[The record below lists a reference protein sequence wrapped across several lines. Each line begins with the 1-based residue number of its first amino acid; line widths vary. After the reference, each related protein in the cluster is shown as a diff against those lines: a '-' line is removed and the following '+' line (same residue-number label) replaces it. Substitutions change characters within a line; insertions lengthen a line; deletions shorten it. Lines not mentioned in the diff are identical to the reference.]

1 MQSPPFSGKVL
12 NFKCINHWLFLCFS
26 VSKNPSL
33 HLKHT
38 TIKNK
43 KKIRKKNPVSPVK
56 KIQSPLKN
64 KFIGSPAKNM
74 PATSGSPQKLID
86 GFLKQ
91 EGRAAQVLLTR
102 TAFGKAVS
110 ASLDWV
116 HVAIFL
122 PWILHWHL
130 SLYVYDV
137 PIFVRLSITHFYV
150 WNRQKQFHQLRILQA
165 HQLCRRSSSRACSGR
180 KPQTSLELWN
190 STMWRRCWKSGSQLS
205 QVRDVTLGWSQRKLL
220 WVGFLCFLYPS
231 LLLLIF
237 HSTLLEVFLLGS
249 LGRTWFF
256 LPVAAL

>member
-64 KFIGSPAKNM
+64 KLIGSPAKNM

-91 EGRAAQVLLTR
+91 EGRAAQVLLTQ

-122 PWILHWHL
+122 SWILHWHL
-130 SLYVYDV
+130 T
-137 PIFVRLSITHFYV
+137 LSMCMMFQYLSDWALSTSMFGTG
-150 WNRQKQFHQLRILQA
+150 
-165 HQLCRRSSSRACSGR
+165 RSSSINFGFFRPISSAAGAAAGLVQAASP
-180 KPQTSLELWN
+180 KPRWSCGIQ
-190 STMWRRCWKSGSQLS
+190 RCE
-205 QVRDVTLGWSQRKLL
+205 DVVERVDHNYLRWGMSHWGDHKEN
-220 WVGFLCFLYPS
+220 CF
-231 LLLLIF
+231 
-237 HSTLLEVFLLGS
+237 E
-249 LGRTWFF
+249 
-256 LPVAAL
+256 